1 MESGRSGCG
10 TREELVASIRRLVSA
25 VLDRLE
31 EGSREKTLDLGV
43 DEALGKYCSE
53 GVAALA

>member
-1 MESGRSGCG
+1 M
-10 TREELVASIRRLVSA
+10 ASIRRLVSA